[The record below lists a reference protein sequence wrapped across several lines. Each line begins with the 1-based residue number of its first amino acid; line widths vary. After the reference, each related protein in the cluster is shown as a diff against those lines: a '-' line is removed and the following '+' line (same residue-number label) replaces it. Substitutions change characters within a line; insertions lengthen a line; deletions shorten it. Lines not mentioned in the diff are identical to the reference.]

1 LTPGRREVNWS
12 SIYRPRVES
21 SVHRAAAL
29 SLARRQVR
37 RAQRRQGILD
47 AAARVFREV
56 GYERATL
63 EAIGQAV
70 GLSKASLY
78 YYVRS
83 KEELLGRLLAEVIDA
98 IAERAGQGLPL
109 RASAV
114 VCEDPKGAL
123 LGRHQDVVLGEAHS
137 RFLREARRRH
147 ERRLEEI
154 LEQGVAEGV
163 FRPLPTR
170 TVTYLVLGALN
181 SVARWHDRVPGA
193 TPSAIAEA
201 LCSMVLEGVRARP
214 RSPSRRRVDR
224 AG

>member
-1 LTPGRREVNWS
+1 
-12 SIYRPRVES
+12 
-21 SVHRAAAL
+21 VHRAAAL

-109 RASAV
+109 RASAEARLRRFLQAHVAV